1 MNDLARLPL
10 AKERDVRVQEKLRR
24 ELGPAICALLS
35 EPDVVE
41 IMLNADGLLWVERLG
56 RDMECFAEMAPHQ
69 AEAMMGTI
77 ASTLKTTLTRE
88 SPILECEL
96 PLDGSRFE
104 GLIPP
109 VVCAP
114 VFAIRRKALSIY
126 SLDRY
131 VADGIMTPAQR
142 ARLCAAVDAHQN
154 ILVVGGTGS
163 GKTTLTNAIID
174 YTAIAWP
181 NERLV
186 IIEDTAEIQ
195 SRSKNSVILRATDT
209 VDMLRLLKATMR
221 LRPTRILVGEV
232 RGAEALSLIKAWN
245 TGHPGGVATIH
256 ANSAEAAL
264 SRMESLVAEAT
275 AAPMQKVIAE
285 AVNVIVS
292 IAKTAQ
298 GRKVRD
304 VLRVEGYDQ
313 HRYRLQSI
321 LKEPFA

>member
-1 MNDLARLPL
+1 M
-10 AKERDVRVQEKLRR
+10 
-24 ELGPAICALLS
+24 
-35 EPDVVE
+35 
-41 IMLNADGLLWVERLG
+41 
-56 RDMECFAEMAPHQ
+56 
-69 AEAMMGTI
+69 
-77 ASTLKTTLTRE
+77 
-88 SPILECEL
+88 
-96 PLDGSRFE
+96 
-104 GLIPP
+104 
-109 VVCAP
+109 
-114 VFAIRRKALSIY
+114 
-126 SLDRY
+126 
-131 VADGIMTPAQR
+131 
-142 ARLCAAVDAHQN
+142 
-154 ILVVGGTGS
+154 
-163 GKTTLTNAIID
+163 
-174 YTAIAWP
+174 
-181 NERLV
+181 V

-221 LRPTRILVGEV
+221 LRPARI
-232 RGAEALSLIKAWN
+232 RGAGARSQALSLIKAWN

-298 GRKVRD
+298 GRKVQD

>member
-1 MNDLARLPL
+1 MTELAQLPI
-10 AKERDVRVQEKLRR
+10 ARERDARVQEKLRR
-24 ELGPAICALLS
+24 ELGPTICSLLL
-35 EPDVVE
+35 EPTVVE
-41 IMLNADGLLWVERLG
+41 IMLNADGRLWVERLG
-56 RDMECFAEMAPHQ
+56 HDMEAFGEMPSHQ
-69 AEAMMGTI
+69 AEAMMATI

-88 SPILECEL
+88 NPVLECEL

-109 VVCAP
+109 VVSAP

-126 SLDRY
+126 TLDRY
-131 VADGIMTPAQR
+131 VQDTIMTPAQR
-142 ARLCAAVDAHQN
+142 ACICAAVDAHEN

-174 YTAIAWP
+174 YMANAWAS
-181 NERLV
+181 ERLV

-256 ANSAEAAL
+256 ANSAQAAL
-264 SRMESLVAEAT
+264 TRLESLVAEAT
-275 AAPMQKVIAE
+275 SAPMQNVIAE

-292 IAKTAQ
+292 IVKTAT
-298 GRKVRD
+298 GRRVQD
-304 VLRVEGYDQ
+304 VLRVRGYEGN
-313 HRYRLQSI
+313 RYVI
-321 LKEPFA
+321 N

>member
-41 IMLNADGLLWVERLG
+41 IMLNADGRLWVERLG
-56 RDMECFAEMAPHQ
+56 REMESFGEMAPHQ
-69 AEAMMGTI
+69 AEAMMATV
-77 ASTLKTTLTRE
+77 AATLKTTLTRE

-109 VVCAP
+109 VVSAP

-131 VADGIMTPAQR
+131 VADGIMTSAQR
-142 ARLCAAVDAHQN
+142 ACLCDAVDAHQN

-163 GKTTLTNAIID
+163 GKTTLTNGIID
-174 YTAIAWP
+174 YTASAWP
-181 NERLV
+181 HERLV

-209 VDMLRLLKATMR
+209 VDMLRLLRATMR

-264 SRMESLVAEAT
+264 TRMESLVAEAT

-298 GRKVRD
+298 GRQVQD
-304 VLRVEGYDQ
+304 VLRVEGYEQ

-321 LKEPFA
+321 A

>member
-1 MNDLARLPL
+1 
-10 AKERDVRVQEKLRR
+10 
-24 ELGPAICALLS
+24 
-35 EPDVVE
+35 
-41 IMLNADGLLWVERLG
+41 
-56 RDMECFAEMAPHQ
+56 
-69 AEAMMGTI
+69 
-77 ASTLKTTLTRE
+77 
-88 SPILECEL
+88 
-96 PLDGSRFE
+96 
-104 GLIPP
+104 
-109 VVCAP
+109 
-114 VFAIRRKALSIY
+114 
-126 SLDRY
+126 
-131 VADGIMTPAQR
+131 
-142 ARLCAAVDAHQN
+142 VDAHQN

-285 AVNVIVS
+285 AVHVIVS

-298 GRKVRD
+298 GRKVQD